1 MGEREPRMDA
11 CVAGLAGLAR
21 LAVGVFAV
29 ALAVGCTPPPR
40 ADPAP
45 STAARPA
52 PWSNA
57 TLRRGAV
64 APVFA
69 TQWQAADNRASCGL
83 LAPVALGEGQ
93 GATPRA
99 ATFSG
104 GWAVAY
110 DLPDVRSAFGIAGT
124 GSLATDPSYDA
135 WPLRQRWADGSTAG
149 YGPEGGTGPNQL
161 AYLRIAGQRCLY
173 NVWSRLGQQHLEY
186 LLQQLRFVDLSNR

>member
-1 MGEREPRMDA
+1 M
-11 CVAGLAGLAR
+11 
-21 LAVGVFAV
+21 
-29 ALAVGCTPPPR
+29 
-40 ADPAP
+40 
-45 STAARPA
+45 
-52 PWSNA
+52 
-57 TLRRGAV
+57 RRGAV

-69 TQWQAADNRASCGL
+69 TQWRAADNRASCGL

-124 GSLATDPSYDA
+124 GSLATGPSYDA

-149 YGPEGGTGPNQL
+149 YGQEGGTGPVQL